1 MKSIYLLIAI
11 TLILLGCEDV
21 AAPSDNSLGGQIPS
35 ATDINDLNN
44 EGAILQGQIV
54 DTISNSFGEIEIHI
68 KDYELVSDKS
78 TGEIDTVFAEDS
90 LVYTE
95 AEWVEEVGEIED
107 VKDSILAS
115 SNTIEILNEYSN
127 SVYIEVWSGVS
138 LEYNEGS
145 VVGYQVKRVQR
156 LIEVSSQESQAL
168 LFEEGQPHLI
178 VVGLIRDG
186 YYRFLTSENLSSTD
200 IGIELKLNNQGSLS
214 WK

>member
-54 DTISNSFGEIEIHI
+54 DTISNSLGEIEIHI

-95 AEWVEEVGEIED
+95 AEWDEEVGED
-107 VKDSILAS
+107 VK
-115 SNTIEILNEYSN
+115 
-127 SVYIEVWSGVS
+127 
-138 LEYNEGS
+138 LES
-145 VVGYQVKRVQR
+145 PITRWKK
-156 LIEVSSQESQAL
+156 LIGDKDPAVATT
-168 LFEEGQPHLI
+168 EEGLPGTK
-178 VVGLIRDG
+178 VM
-186 YYRFLTSENLSSTD
+186 N
-200 IGIELKLNNQGSLS
+200 
-214 WK
+214 